1 MKGTQRPENIST
13 KLQRVAELAREA
25 PELVFTALA
34 HHIDIEFLKEAFKRT
49 RKNGA
54 VGVDGQDA
62 AQYAENLDGN
72 LEILLNQFKS
82 GTYKAPPVR
91 RVHIPKGDGKKTRPI
106 GIPSFEDKVLQR
118 AVVMVLEA
126 IYEQDFLDCS
136 YGYRPRRSAHQA
148 LEALWKG
155 IMGMGGGWVIE
166 VDIKDFFGNLDH
178 TYLRSFLD
186 QRVRD
191 GVIRR
196 TIDKWLAA
204 GVLEEGHLSYPESGS
219 PQGGVVSPI
228 VSNVYLHEVMDKWFE
243 HTVKPLLSGKA
254 FMIRLADDIVCV
266 FERERDARR
275 FYEVLP
281 KRFAK
286 YGLELH
292 ATKTKLIDF
301 RRPPSKGSGKFES
314 FDVLG
319 FTHKWGLSRRGYSVV
334 QRVTS
339 PGRLKQAVKDVYQWC
354 KENRHMPL
362 KEQHQ
367 MLVLKLRGHYGYYG
381 ITGNSE
387 RLQTFRNWTGLAW
400 FKWLSR
406 RSQKVTLSW
415 ERFEA
420 IIRRYPLPPARIVH
434 SNLAASP

>member
-13 KLQRVAELAREA
+13 RLLRVAELAREA
-25 PELVFTALA
+25 PELAFTALA
-34 HHIDIEFLKEAFKRT
+34 HYIDIEFLKEAFRRT

-62 AQYAENLDGN
+62 ASYAENLDEN
-72 LEILLNQFKS
+72 LENLLNRFKS
-82 GTYKAPPVR
+82 ERYKAPPVR

-118 AVVMVLEA
+118 AVVMVLEE

-136 YGYRPRRSAHQA
+136 YGYRPGRSAHQA
-148 LEALWKG
+148 LDALWKG
-155 IMGMGGGWVIE
+155 LMEMRGGWVVEI
-166 VDIKDFFGNLDH
+166 DIKDFFGNLQH
-178 TYLRSFLD
+178 THLRSFLD

-196 TIDKWLAA
+196 TLDKWLAA
-204 GVLEEGHLSYPESGS
+204 GVLEEGQLSYPESGS

-243 HTVKPLLSGKA
+243 QMVKPTLYGKA
-254 FMIRLADDIVCV
+254 FMLRVADDIVCV
-266 FERERDARR
+266 FKEERDARR
-275 FYEVLP
+275 FYKVLP

-292 ATKTKLIDF
+292 ETKTKLIDF
-301 RRPPSKGSGKFES
+301 RQPSLKEEGKFES
-314 FDVLG
+314 FDLLG
-319 FTHKWGLSRRGYSVV
+319 FTHKWGLSRRGYLVV

-339 PGRLKQAVKDVYQWC
+339 PDRLKRAVRNVYQWC
-354 KENRHMPL
+354 KENLHMPV
-362 KEQHQ
+362 KQQHQ

-387 RLQTFRNWTGLAW
+387 RLQNFRHWTRLAW
-400 FKWLSR
+400 FKWLGR
-406 RSQKVTLSW
+406 RSQKATLSW

-420 IIRRYPLPPARIVH
+420 ITSRYPLPPARIVH
-434 SNLAASP
+434 SAFVARP

>member
-1 MKGTQRPENIST
+1 MKGTSRPENIST
-13 KLQRVAELAREA
+13 RLQRVAELAREA
-25 PELVFTALA
+25 PELVFTTLA
-34 HHIDIEFLKEAFKRT
+34 HHIDIEFLKEAFRRT

-62 AQYAENLDGN
+62 ATYAENLHGN

-82 GTYKAPPVR
+82 GSYKAPPVR
-91 RVHIPKGDGKKTRPI
+91 RVHIPKGDGTQTRAI

-136 YGYRPRRSAHQA
+136 YGYRPGRSAHNA

-155 IMGMGGGWVIE
+155 FMEMRGGWVIE

-178 TYLRSFLD
+178 THLRNFLD

-204 GVLEEGHLSYPESGS
+204 GVLEEGRLSYPESGS

-228 VSNVYLHEVMDKWFE
+228 ASNIYLHEVMDKWFE
-243 HTVKPLLSGKA
+243 HMVKPVLSGKA

-266 FERERDARR
+266 FEKERDARR
-275 FYEVLP
+275 VYEVLP

-292 ATKTKLIDF
+292 ETKTKLIDF
-301 RRPPSKGSGKFES
+301 RRPPTKGASRPDS

-319 FTHKWGLSRRGYSVV
+319 FSHKWGHSRKGNWVV
-334 QRVTS
+334 QRTTS
-339 PGRLKQAVKDVYQWC
+339 RDRLRRAVKTVYQWC
-354 KENRHMPL
+354 KDNLHMPL

-367 MLVLKLRGHYGYYG
+367 LLVLKLRGHYGYYG

-387 RLQTFRNWTGLAW
+387 QLQNFHNLTRLAW

-406 RSQKVTLSW
+406 RSEKATLSW
-415 ERFEA
+415 QRYA
-420 IIRRYPLPPARIVH
+420 LITDRYPLPPPRIVH
-434 SNLAASP
+434 SVFVARP

>member
-1 MKGTQRPENIST
+1 MKGTLRPDNIST
-13 KLQRVAELAREA
+13 RLLRVAELAREA
-25 PELVFTALA
+25 PELVFTTLA
-34 HHIDIEFLKEAFKRT
+34 HHIDIEFLKEAFKCT
-49 RKNGA
+49 RKSGA

-62 AQYAENLDGN
+62 ATYAENLDEN
-72 LEILLNQFKS
+72 LESLLNRFKS
-82 GTYKAPPVR
+82 GSYKAPPVR
-91 RVHIPKGDGKKTRPI
+91 RVHIPKGDGNKTRPI

-118 AVVMVLEA
+118 AVVMILEA

-136 YGYRPRRSAHQA
+136 FGYRPGRSAHQA
-148 LEALWKG
+148 LEVLWKG
-155 IMGMGGGWVIE
+155 LKDMGGGWVVEI
-166 VDIKDFFGNLDH
+166 DIKDFFGNLDH
-178 TYLRSFLD
+178 TQLRSFLS

-204 GVLEEGHLSYPESGS
+204 GVLEDGQLSYPESGS

-228 VSNVYLHEVMDKWFE
+228 VSNLYLHEVMDKWFE
-243 HTVKPLLSGKA
+243 HTVKPVLSGQA
-254 FMIRLADDIVCV
+254 FMIRVADDIVCV
-266 FERERDARR
+266 FEKETDARR

-292 ATKTKLIDF
+292 ERKTKLIDF
-301 RRPPSKGSGKFES
+301 KKPPSKGSGKTES
-314 FDVLG
+314 FDLLG

-339 PGRLKQAVKDVYQWC
+339 PDRLRRAVNKVYQWC
-354 KENRHMPL
+354 KKNRHMPL

-367 MLVLKLRGHYGYYG
+367 MLVLKLNGHYGYYG
-381 ITGNSE
+381 ITGNS
-387 RLQTFRNWTGLAW
+387 RKLQNYQYLAKKAW

-406 RSQKVTLSW
+406 RSQKAALNW
-415 ERFEA
+415 ERFSA
-420 IIRRYPLPPARIVH
+420 ILERYPLPPARVVH
-434 SNLAASP
+434 SVFVARP